1 MHSAC
6 AALVFLVNG
15 MRVLP
20 GQTPTR
26 PLPVG
31 FLRAD
36 GIVTVSFVLMDSGVQ
51 RVRGSET
58 LLPNGLAPRW
68 RVFPSGAAPFDVRAG
83 AMVHVFYNTEGE
95 PLSLVGQVT
104 DGPRAQEFDW
114 FGARNV
120 ALALGRPVP
129 ATAFGQDSSASPTR
143 DSVLARLRAGFI
155 DTTARRVQA
164 TFFHRTGP
172 LAPSTPIRE
181 LKVWRAPIP
190 ESDDTLYAAQAE
202 RWYDD
207 GSITIFDLW
216 AVQSHGRLQ
225 IIRRRGPDTSDRDY
239 KGSPSE
245 EPWAVFRYGGRTMVV
260 FDQVLYL
267 GRVPVLVEVLPGS
280 RVRVLAP

>member
-1 MHSAC
+1 
-6 AALVFLVNG
+6 
-15 MRVLP
+15 
-20 GQTPTR
+20 
-26 PLPVG
+26 VG

-58 LLPNGLAPRW
+58 LLPNGLASRW
-68 RVFPSGAAPFDVRAG
+68 RVFPPGAASFDVQAG

-104 DGPRAQEFDW
+104 DGPRARDFDW
-114 FGARNV
+114 AGARNV
-120 ALALGRPVP
+120 AFALGRAVP
-129 ATAFGQDSSASPTR
+129 AAPFAWDSSASPTR
-143 DSVLARLRAGFI
+143 DGVLALLRAGFI
-155 DTTARRVQA
+155 DTTARRAQA

-172 LAPSTPIRE
+172 LSPSTPIRE
-181 LKVWRAPIP
+181 VRVWRAPIP

-207 GSITIFDLW
+207 GGTTIFDLW

-225 IIRRRGPDTSDRDY
+225 IIRRRGPETSDADY

-267 GRVPVLVEVLPGS
+267 GRIPVLVEALSGN